1 MKTNK
6 KKYRNE
12 KWTVISGDINN
23 YKWFSDERF
32 HIEFHAY
39 TNEQWYNED
48 EEPLETLP
56 ELYILPEARDTLL
69 RDFEDEIGGIKIL
82 LN

>member
-12 KWTVISGDINN
+12 KWTVISDDINN
-23 YKWFSDERF
+23 FKCFQDDRF
-32 HIEFHAY
+32 YISFHAY
-39 TNEQWYNED
+39 TNELWYEKD
-48 EEPLETLP
+48 DPFETIP
-56 ELYILPEARDTLL
+56 QLYILPEAFDTLMD
-69 RDFEDEIGGIKIL
+69 DFKDEDGGIKIL